1 MILIC
6 LRCHQLNRLPGT
18 LLFILFQ
25 HLLTHLLNHLNIYS
39 NITAPVN
46 TRHLSVSMTRSISQT
61 RRNSNLLDAGR
72 DSREYDSFSRARESS
87 MSNRSSIS
95 ELEFIE

>member
-1 MILIC
+1 
-6 LRCHQLNRLPGT
+6 
-18 LLFILFQ
+18 
-25 HLLTHLLNHLNIYS
+25 
-39 NITAPVN
+39 
-46 TRHLSVSMTRSISQT
+46 MTRSISQT